1 MKWKY
6 EKARYN
12 ILCQLM
18 VENVTRK
25 KIFII
30 FKFFDKNGRKYTN
43 CIMNFYIYI
52 LKYQKAKIFPLL
64 RFVKKKKK
72 KCRIELK
79 LRRYILESFV
89 HYIPTKHFKKSL
101 SIKKKVRF
109 NEILKGNLDRI
120 PSTFIICFLHD

>member
-72 KCRIELK
+72 KMQNRTKIAQIHPRILCALYSNK
-79 LRRYILESFV
+79 AFQKIIV
-89 HYIPTKHFKKSL
+89 HQEKS
-101 SIKKKVRF
+101 
-109 NEILKGNLDRI
+109 
-120 PSTFIICFLHD
+120 